1 MKGGVAMLVRE
12 YMTPNPIGVSEDKSI
27 LETAELMKKH
37 KVRRFPVLRDDRLI
51 GIVTDRD
58 LRSAAPSQV
67 VSFDSQER
75 ELMPELHSLLSG
87 ITVKE
92 VMSREVITIQ
102 PEQTIVAAAQLMLKH
117 RMSGIPVT
125 DAAGQLLGILTE
137 TDIFKVLVDLSG
149 VSSGRTTYAFQL
161 EDRAGSIKEVTDV
174 VRRHGGLVASILT
187 SHTLADPGWRRVY
200 IRVGELSSEKL
211 PALEKDLR
219 SQADLLYVI
228 EDDGAASAPSATGS

>member
-1 MKGGVAMLVRE
+1 MLVRE
-12 YMTPNPIGVSEDKSI
+12 YMTPNPMSVSEDQSI

-37 KVRRFPVLRDDRLI
+37 KVRRFPVLRGNQLI

-67 VSFDSQER
+67 VSFDTQER

-87 ITVKE
+87 ITIKE
-92 VMSREVITIQ
+92 VMSREVITIH

-125 DAAGQLLGILTE
+125 DTAGQLLGILTE

-149 VSSGRTTYAFQL
+149 VSSGKTTFAFQL
-161 EDRAGSIKEVTDV
+161 EDRAGSIKEVADV
-174 VRRHGGLVASILT
+174 IRKHGGLVASILT
-187 SHTLADPGWRRVY
+187 SHTLAASGLRRVY
-200 IRVGELSSEKL
+200 IRIGDLPPSELRALEGELRK
-211 PALEKDLR
+211 
-219 SQADLLYVI
+219 QADLLYMI
-228 EDDGAASAPSATGS
+228 EDDLAASASSTTGS